1 MGKIKDIE
9 KFLNEIEG
17 RKDLLVMLS
26 LERLKILED
35 YYDNDIKR
43 KKEKIIKLKQQL
55 QLFI

>member
-35 YYDNDIKR
+35 YYDYDIKR

-55 QLFI
+55 